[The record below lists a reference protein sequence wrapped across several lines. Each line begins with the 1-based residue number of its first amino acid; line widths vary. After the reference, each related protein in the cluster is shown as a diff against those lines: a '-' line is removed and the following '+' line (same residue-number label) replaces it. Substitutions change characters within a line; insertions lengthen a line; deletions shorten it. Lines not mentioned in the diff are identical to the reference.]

1 MSLGLDSE
9 SENRVVKVVRKSS
22 HDCTIFTISHRYSVA
37 LNPAMVLKLQA
48 GKLAPAE
55 TIIKKEGSYDL

>member
-9 SENRVVKVVRKSS
+9 SENRVVEVIRKSS
-22 HDCTIFTISHRYSVA
+22 HDCTIFTISHQYSEA